1 MNSKKSSMQGRKP
14 IWLEYL
20 MIIVGTGLM
29 SLAIN
34 SVFDASGMVT
44 GGFSGIAIIIKAWTK
59 GLVNGGIPLWVTNCV
74 LNIPLFFIAWRVKG
88 FSFIK
93 KAILGEVSLSVWL
106 AIQPVF
112 HLAGDDLLLAALY
125 GGVIQGVGI
134 GLVFLGGGTTGG
146 TDMMAAI
153 IQKFLQHYSISQIM
167 QIIDGAVVV
176 VGMYVF
182 GIHKALYA
190 IIAVYLVTKVSD
202 GLIEGLKFSKAVY
215 IITEKPEE
223 IAGMIMED
231 LDRGATGINVKGMY
245 SGQDKLMLFVV
256 VNKKEIVMLK
266 EKVDEID
273 PQAFVIVTDAREVH
287 GEGFIEKNR

>member
-14 IWLEYL
+14 LWLEYL

-93 KAILGEVSLSVWL
+93 KAILGEISLSVWL

-273 PQAFVIVTDAREVH
+273 PQAFVIVMDAREVH

>member
-1 MNSKKSSMQGRKP
+1 MLKVNGKKPVG
-14 IWLEYL
+14 LDYL

-34 SVFDASGMVT
+34 SVFDAAGMVT

-59 GLVNGGIPLWVTNCV
+59 NLIEGGIPLWVTNCV
-74 LNIPLFFIAWRVKG
+74 LNLPLFVIAWKVRG

-93 KAILGEVSLSVWL
+93 RAILGEISLSVWL
-106 AIQPVF
+106 AIQPVWN
-112 HLAGDDLLLAALY
+112 LAGNDLLLSALY

-153 IQKFLQHYSISQIM
+153 IQKFLKHYSIAQIM
-167 QIIDGAVVV
+167 QVIDAMVVL

-182 GIHKALYA
+182 GVHKALYA

-202 GLIEGLKFSKAVY
+202 GLIEGLKFSKAAY
-215 IITEKPEE
+215 IITGKPKE
-223 IAGMIMED
+223 ISDMIIND
-231 LDRGATGINVKGMY
+231 LDRGVTGINARGVY
-245 SGQDKLMLFVV
+245 SGQDKLMLFCV
-256 VNKKEIVMLK
+256 VNKKEIIMLK
-266 EKVDEID
+266 EKVDKID
-273 PQAFVIVTDAREVH
+273 PDAFVIVTDAREVH
-287 GEGFIEKNR
+287 GEGFIEKK

>member
-14 IWLEYL
+14 LWLEYL

-93 KAILGEVSLSVWL
+93 KAILGEISLSVWL

-182 GIHKALYA
+182 GILQALYA

>member
-14 IWLEYL
+14 LWLEYL

-93 KAILGEVSLSVWL
+93 KAILGEISLSVWL

-153 IQKFLQHYSISQIM
+153 IQNFLQHYSISQIM

-223 IAGMIMED
+223 IARMIMED

>member
-14 IWLEYL
+14 LWLEYL

-93 KAILGEVSLSVWL
+93 KAILGEISLSVWL

-112 HLAGDDLLLAALY
+112 NLAGDDLLLAALY

>member
-14 IWLEYL
+14 LWLEYL

-93 KAILGEVSLSVWL
+93 KAILGEISLSVWL

-167 QIIDGAVVV
+167 QIIDGAVVG

>member
-14 IWLEYL
+14 LWLEYL

-125 GGVIQGVGI
+125 GGVIQGIGI

-215 IITEKPEE
+215 IITEKPKE
-223 IAGMIMED
+223 IAEMIMED
-231 LDRGATGINVKGMY
+231 LDRGATGISAKGMY

>member
-1 MNSKKSSMQGRKP
+1 MNSKKSSMQGKKP
-14 IWLEYL
+14 LWLEYL

-125 GGVIQGVGI
+125 GGVIQGIGI

-215 IITEKPEE
+215 IITEKPKE
-223 IAGMIMED
+223 IAEMIMED
-231 LDRGATGINVKGMY
+231 LDRGATGINAKGMY

>member
-14 IWLEYL
+14 LWLEYL

-93 KAILGEVSLSVWL
+93 KAILGEISLSVWL

-112 HLAGDDLLLAALY
+112 HLAGDDLLLAVLY

>member
-14 IWLEYL
+14 LWLEYL

-93 KAILGEVSLSVWL
+93 KAILGEISLSVWL

-256 VNKKEIVMLK
+256 VNKKEIVILK

>member
-14 IWLEYL
+14 LWLEYL

-112 HLAGDDLLLAALY
+112 HLAGDDLLLAELY
-125 GGVIQGVGI
+125 GGVIQGIGI

-215 IITEKPEE
+215 IITEKPKE
-223 IAGMIMED
+223 IAEMIMED
-231 LDRGATGINVKGMY
+231 LDRGATGINAKGMY

>member
-14 IWLEYL
+14 LWLEYL

-93 KAILGEVSLSVWL
+93 KAILGEISLSVWL

-146 TDMMAAI
+146 TDMMAAL
-153 IQKFLQHYSISQIM
+153 IQRKLKHYSIAQIM
-167 QIIDGAVVV
+167 QFIDGLVVV

-182 GIHKALYA
+182 GVYKALYA
-190 IIAVYLVTKVSD
+190 IIAVYLVTKVTD
-202 GLIEGLKFSKAVY
+202 GMIEGLKFSKGAY
-215 IITEKPEE
+215 IITEK
-223 IAGMIMED
+223 ADQVSHMIINEM
-231 LDRGATGINVKGMY
+231 DRGVTGLKGVGMY
-245 SGQDKLMLFVV
+245 SGQDKLMLFCV
-256 VNKKEIVMLK
+256 VNKKEIVTLK
-266 EKVDEID
+266 EKVDMID
-273 PQAFVIVTDAREVH
+273 PDAFVIVCDVREVH
-287 GEGFIEKNR
+287 GEGFIEKK

>member
-14 IWLEYL
+14 LWLEYL

-125 GGVIQGVGI
+125 GGVIQGIGI

-153 IQKFLQHYSISQIM
+153 IQKYLQHYSISQIM

>member
-14 IWLEYL
+14 LWLEYL

-59 GLVNGGIPLWVTNCV
+59 GLLNGGIPLWVTNCV
-74 LNIPLFFIAWRVKG
+74 LNIPL
-88 FSFIK
+88 SFIK
-93 KAILGEVSLSVWL
+93 KAILGEISLSVWL

>member
-1 MNSKKSSMQGRKP
+1 MSSKKSSMQGRKP
-14 IWLEYL
+14 LWMEYL

-44 GGFSGIAIIIKAWTK
+44 GGFSGVAIIIKAWTK

-93 KAILGEVSLSVWL
+93 KAILGEVSLSAWL

-125 GGVIQGVGI
+125 GGVIQGMGI

-176 VGMYVF
+176 IGMYVF

-223 IAGMIMED
+223 IARMIMED
-231 LDRGATGINVKGMY
+231 LDRGATGINAKGMY

-273 PQAFVIVTDAREVH
+273 PQAFVIVTDAREVY

>member
-14 IWLEYL
+14 LWLEYL

-93 KAILGEVSLSVWL
+93 KAILGEISLSVWL

-273 PQAFVIVTDAREVH
+273 PQAFVIVTDYREVH

>member
-1 MNSKKSSMQGRKP
+1 MQGRKP
-14 IWLEYL
+14 LWLEYL

-125 GGVIQGVGI
+125 GGVIQGIGI

-215 IITEKPEE
+215 IITEKPKE
-223 IAGMIMED
+223 IAEMIMED
-231 LDRGATGINVKGMY
+231 LDRGATGINAKGMY

-266 EKVDEID
+266 EKVDKID

>member
-14 IWLEYL
+14 LWLEYL

-93 KAILGEVSLSVWL
+93 KAILGEISLSVWL

-223 IAGMIMED
+223 IARMIMED

>member
-14 IWLEYL
+14 LWLEYL

-93 KAILGEVSLSVWL
+93 KAILGEISLSVWL

-215 IITEKPEE
+215 IITEKPKE
-223 IAGMIMED
+223 IAEMIMED
-231 LDRGATGINVKGMY
+231 LDRGATGINAKGMY
-245 SGQDKLMLFVV
+245 SGQDKLMLFCVV
-256 VNKKEIVMLK
+256 GKKELVHLK
-266 EKVDEID
+266 EMIDEID
-273 PQAFVIVTDAREVH
+273 PNAFVIVGDAREVH
-287 GEGFIEKNR
+287 GEGFLEK

>member
-14 IWLEYL
+14 LWLEYL

-93 KAILGEVSLSVWL
+93 KAILGEISLSVWL

-146 TDMMAAI
+146 TDKMAAI

>member
-14 IWLEYL
+14 LWMEYL

-44 GGFSGIAIIIKAWTK
+44 GGFSGVAIIIKAWTK

-93 KAILGEVSLSVWL
+93 KAILGEVSLSAWL

-125 GGVIQGVGI
+125 GGVIQGMGI

-176 VGMYVF
+176 IGMYVF

-223 IAGMIMED
+223 IARMIMED
-231 LDRGATGINVKGMY
+231 LDRGATGINAKGMY

>member
-1 MNSKKSSMQGRKP
+1 M
-14 IWLEYL
+14 
-20 MIIVGTGLM
+20 
-29 SLAIN
+29 
-34 SVFDASGMVT
+34 
-44 GGFSGIAIIIKAWTK
+44 
-59 GLVNGGIPLWVTNCV
+59 
-74 LNIPLFFIAWRVKG
+74 
-88 FSFIK
+88 
-93 KAILGEVSLSVWL
+93 ILGM
-106 AIQPVF
+106 
-112 HLAGDDLLLAALY
+112 
-125 GGVIQGVGI
+125 GI
-134 GLVFLGGGTTGG
+134 GMVFLGQGTTGG

-215 IITEKPEE
+215 IITEKPKE
-223 IAGMIMED
+223 IAEMIMED
-231 LDRGATGINVKGMY
+231 LDRGATGINAKGMY

>member
-14 IWLEYL
+14 LWLEYL

-59 GLVNGGIPLWVTNCV
+59 GMVNGGIPLWVTNCV

-93 KAILGEVSLSVWL
+93 KAILGEISLSVWL

>member
-1 MNSKKSSMQGRKP
+1 MLKVNGKKP
-14 IWLEYL
+14 VWLDYL

-34 SVFDASGMVT
+34 SVFDAAGMVT

-59 GLVNGGIPLWVTNCV
+59 NLIEGGIPLWVTNCV
-74 LNIPLFFIAWRVKG
+74 LNLPLFVIAWKVRG

-93 KAILGEVSLSVWL
+93 RAILGEISLSVWL
-106 AIQPVF
+106 AIQPVWN
-112 HLAGDDLLLAALY
+112 LAGNDLLLSALY

-153 IQKFLQHYSISQIM
+153 IQKFLKHYSIAQIM
-167 QIIDGAVVV
+167 QVIDAMVVI

-182 GIHKALYA
+182 GVHKALYA

-202 GLIEGLKFSKAVY
+202 GLIEGLKFSKAAY
-215 IITEKPEE
+215 IITGKPKE
-223 IAGMIMED
+223 ISDMIIND
-231 LDRGATGINVKGMY
+231 LDRGVTGINARGMY
-245 SGQDKLMLFVV
+245 SGQDKLMLFCV
-256 VNKKEIVMLK
+256 VNKKEIIMLK

-273 PQAFVIVTDAREVH
+273 PDAFVIVTDAREVH
-287 GEGFIEKNR
+287 GEGFIEKK

>member
-14 IWLEYL
+14 LWLEYL

-125 GGVIQGVGI
+125 GGVIQGIGI

-215 IITEKPEE
+215 IITEKPAE

>member
-14 IWLEYL
+14 LWLEYL

>member
-14 IWLEYL
+14 LWLEYL

-125 GGVIQGVGI
+125 GGVIQGIGI

-153 IQKFLQHYSISQIM
+153 IQKYLQHYSISQIM

-215 IITEKPEE
+215 IITEKPKE
-223 IAGMIMED
+223 IAEMIMED
-231 LDRGATGINVKGMY
+231 LDRGATGISAKGMY

>member
-1 MNSKKSSMQGRKP
+1 MLKVNGKKP
-14 IWLEYL
+14 VWLDYL

-34 SVFDASGMVT
+34 SVFDAAGMVT

-59 GLVNGGIPLWVTNCV
+59 NLIEGGIPLWVTNCV
-74 LNIPLFFIAWRVKG
+74 LNLPLFVIAWKVRG

-93 KAILGEVSLSVWL
+93 RAILGEISLSVWL
-106 AIQPVF
+106 AIQPVWN
-112 HLAGDDLLLAALY
+112 LAGNDLLLSALY

-153 IQKFLQHYSISQIM
+153 IQKFLKHYSIAQIM
-167 QIIDGAVVV
+167 QVIDAMVVL

-182 GIHKALYA
+182 GVHKALYA

-202 GLIEGLKFSKAVY
+202 GLIEGLKFSKAAY
-215 IITEKPEE
+215 IITGKPKE
-223 IAGMIMED
+223 ISDMIIND
-231 LDRGATGINVKGMY
+231 LDRGVTGINARGMY
-245 SGQDKLMLFVV
+245 SGQDKLMLFCV
-256 VNKKEIVMLK
+256 VNKKEIIMLK

-273 PQAFVIVTDAREVH
+273 PDAFVIVTDAREVH
-287 GEGFIEKNR
+287 GEGFIEKK